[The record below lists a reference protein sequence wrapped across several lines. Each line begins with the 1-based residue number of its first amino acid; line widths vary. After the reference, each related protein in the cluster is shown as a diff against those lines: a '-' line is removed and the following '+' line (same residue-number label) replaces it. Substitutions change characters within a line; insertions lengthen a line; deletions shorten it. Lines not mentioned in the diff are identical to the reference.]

1 MDQTEQK
8 NREWQTYYNCANS
21 AERRKEKKHRPQA
34 KGHVNNDDGRMEEKG
49 MNGIIMVSTMT
60 KTVSDPQ

>member
-1 MDQTEQK
+1 MDQNEQK

-34 KGHVNNDDGRMEEKG
+34 KGHVNNDDGRMKEKG
-49 MNGIIMVSTMT
+49 MNGPCAI
-60 KTVSDPQ
+60 